1 VAEALG
7 WREGKEEAGLR
18 REREALAR
26 ELATLRAHYEDL
38 LASLQDGVVVV
49 DSDLVIL
56 AVNPAAEEL
65 LSRSATSAVGRPLP
79 AILGSGTLL
88 PALAARALE
97 TGRAHAEHGGPLARQ
112 DGGQVWVSA
121 VASLLADAEGNP
133 RGCVLT
139 LRDLT
144 RIRDQEEQLRQADRM
159 AAVGALAA
167 GLSHEIRNP
176 LMGLRGA
183 AQLLAGDPA
192 LPPAFREHSRVI
204 VREVDRLNALV
215 EGILGFAR
223 PRPVCL
229 LPCNLNQVLEEVLA
243 LEEEGLMA
251 RGVRVRRLYDPQIP
265 PVQGDAARLH
275 QVFLNL
281 IRNGAE
287 AMPAGGELT
296 LRTSYERKSPRCRG
310 LSVAVAEVL
319 DQGGGLSPEA
329 AAHLYEPF
337 FSTKERGTG
346 LGLAICQRIIQEHR
360 GVIEVHTER
369 TKGACF
375 AVLLPLA
382 GEQP

>member
-1 VAEALG
+1 MDP
-7 WREGKEEAGLR
+7 WRPEGKEGAGLR

-26 ELATLRAHYEDL
+26 DFSALRAYYEDL

-49 DSDLVIL
+49 DPDLLIQ

-65 LSRSATSAVGRPLP
+65 LGRSATSAVGRALP
-79 AILGSGTLL
+79 AVLGPGTLL

-97 TGRAHAEHGGPLARQ
+97 TGRAHAEHGAPLTRP

-121 VASLLADAEGNP
+121 VASLLADAGGKP

-144 RIRDQEEQLRQADRM
+144 RIRDLEEQLRQADRM
-159 AAVGALAA
+159 VALGALAA

-176 LMGLRGA
+176 LMGVRA
-183 AQLLAGDPA
+183 TAQLLASDPA
-192 LPPAFREHSRVI
+192 LPPAFREHSRI
-204 VREVDRLNALV
+204 ILREVDRLNALV
-215 EGILGFAR
+215 EAILGFAR
-223 PRPVCL
+223 PRPARL

-243 LEEEGLMA
+243 LEEGGLTE

-265 PVQGDAARLH
+265 PVQGDAAQLH

-310 LSVAVAEVL
+310 ISVAVAEVL
-319 DQGGGLSPEA
+319 DQGAGLSAEA
-329 AAHLYEPF
+329 SAHLFEPF
-337 FSTKERGTG
+337 FTTKEKGTG
-346 LGLAICQRIIQEHR
+346 LGLAICQRIVQEHR
-360 GVIEVHTER
+360 GVIEVHSDAA
-369 TKGACF
+369 KGTCF

-382 GEQP
+382 GEQA

>member
-1 VAEALG
+1 MDQSRGEAQG
-7 WREGKEEAGLR
+7 EAGLR
-18 REREALAR
+18 RERDALAR
-26 ELATLRAHYEDL
+26 ELSALRAYYEDL

-49 DSDLVIL
+49 DADLLVL

-65 LSRSATSAVGRPLP
+65 LGRSATSAVGRALP
-79 AILGSGTLL
+79 AVQGAGSLL

-97 TGRAHAEHGGPLARQ
+97 TGRAHAEHGAPLMRP
-112 DGGQVWVSA
+112 DGEQVWVSA
-121 VASLLADAEGNP
+121 VASLLADAGGKP

-144 RIRDQEEQLRQADRM
+144 RIRDLEEQLRQADRM
-159 AAVGALAA
+159 AALGALAA

-176 LMGLRGA
+176 LMGVRA
-183 AQLLAGDPA
+183 TAQLLASDPA
-192 LPPAFREHSRVI
+192 LPLTFREHSRI
-204 VREVDRLNALV
+204 ILREVDRLNALV

-223 PRPVCL
+223 PRPVRL

-243 LEEEGLMA
+243 LEEGGLTG

-265 PVQGDAARLH
+265 PVQGDAAQLH

-287 AMPAGGELT
+287 AMPAGGELI

-310 LSVAVAEVL
+310 VSVAVAEVV
-319 DQGGGLSPEA
+319 DQGPGLSPEA
-329 AAHLYEPF
+329 STHLFEPF
-337 FSTKERGTG
+337 FTTKEKGTG
-346 LGLAICQRIIQEHR
+346 LGLAICQRIVQEHR
-360 GVIEVHTER
+360 GVIELHG
-369 TKGACF
+369 GAAEGTCF

-382 GEQP
+382 GDHA